1 MTFTCKPVEVS
12 MSEAAENV
20 VLTVRVQRDTRFI
33 VRMWLMMQLLK
44 LAAFVAPVQIEI
56 EEPEA

>member
-20 VLTVRVQRDTRFI
+20 VLTVHVKRDTRFV

-44 LAAFVAPVQIEI
+44 MAAFVAPVQIEI